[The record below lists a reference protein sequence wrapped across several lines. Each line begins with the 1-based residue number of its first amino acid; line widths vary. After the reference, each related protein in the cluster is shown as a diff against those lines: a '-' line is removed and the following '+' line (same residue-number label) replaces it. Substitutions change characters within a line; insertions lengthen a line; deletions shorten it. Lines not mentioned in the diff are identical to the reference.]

1 MKSSSHQ
8 LTATGSRKVVDL
20 EYVET
25 SNMPVTKSLGKLQKN
40 LKSKGKSHVH
50 PNGRKHQQLTRA
62 TIRESNIAAK
72 KQEFQKRK
80 SYELARVKYLQD
92 VTNSE
97 TFKERDTF
105 SLEETVIFLQEFIQ
119 RDNEE
124 LEELK
129 KNRRSNRPPSNRQLL
144 LQQKYEREMEEFK
157 KGFLC
162 PDLTDKH
169 NVTLLRNWNGS
180 FGGLNAFKTIRVN
193 SEAKQVIG
201 GNTSFTMN
209 TDVDMQ

>member
-1 MKSSSHQ
+1 
-8 LTATGSRKVVDL
+8 
-20 EYVET
+20 
-25 SNMPVTKSLGKLQKN
+25 MPVTKSLGKLQKQMR
-40 LKSKGKSHVH
+40 SKGRSHVH
-50 PNGRKHQQLTRA
+50 PNGRKHKQLTRA

-80 SYELARVKYLQD
+80 TYELARVKYLQE

-97 TFKERDTF
+97 SFKERSTF
-105 SLEETVIFLQEFIQ
+105 SLEETAVFLQEFIQ

-144 LQQKYEREMEEFK
+144 LQQKYDREMEEFK

-162 PDLTDKH
+162 PDLTDKQ
-169 NVTLLRNWNGS
+169 NVVTLRNWNGT
-180 FGGLNAFKTIRVN
+180 FGTLNALKTIRVN
-193 SEAKQVIG
+193 NEGKQMIG

-209 TDVDMQ
+209 TDVEMQ

>member
-1 MKSSSHQ
+1 M
-8 LTATGSRKVVDL
+8 VVQESAWNRGTFD
-20 EYVET
+20 
-25 SNMPVTKSLGKLQKN
+25 MPVTKSLGKLQKN
-40 LKSKGKSHVH
+40 LRSKGKSHVH
-50 PNGRKHQQLTRA
+50 PNSRKYQQLARA
-62 TIRESNIAAK
+62 TIRENNIAAK

-80 SYELARVKYLQD
+80 SYELARVKYLQE

-97 TFKERDTF
+97 SFKDRSTF
-105 SLEETVIFLQEFIQ
+105 SLEETSIFLQEFIQ

-144 LQQKYEREMEEFK
+144 LQQKYEKEIEEFK

-162 PDLTDKH
+162 PDLTDKY
-169 NVTLLRNWNGS
+169 NVITLRNWNGT
-180 FGGLNAFKTIRVN
+180 FGALNALKTIRVN
-193 SEAKQVIG
+193 NEGRQVIG